1 MFCPKCGEKNKEGA
15 NFCVKCGEKFTNKAS
30 KSKSSKSSK
39 ITSDDVKEYTKEVT
53 KEMGNKA
60 SDIIRDMIA
69 KPYDALKKHG
79 VEENFNLSLCLTG
92 IMSILT
98 GLFIISVIK
107 NTFNGVYNSF
117 SKIVG
122 YNSFDYAPVSS
133 SVPYFKYFIFGIII
147 TFILSFIFVGVL
159 YLVNNLLF
167 KGKES
172 FKKMYVIYSII
183 SIIVSCTL
191 LISIVLSFI
200 SVSFSAVFVALGLS
214 LSSYYVFLMIRLIGP
229 KDENKHGY
237 LYVLTSGIFYL
248 VVYILVKM
256 FM

>member
-107 NTFNGVYNSF
+107 NTFNG
-117 SKIVG
+117 
-122 YNSFDYAPVSS
+122 
-133 SVPYFKYFIFGIII
+133 
-147 TFILSFIFVGVL
+147 
-159 YLVNNLLF
+159 NLN
-167 KGKES
+167 
-172 FKKMYVIYSII
+172 
-183 SIIVSCTL
+183 
-191 LISIVLSFI
+191 LISLLKFKTMNGKVPINKKET
-200 SVSFSAVFVALGLS
+200 
-214 LSSYYVFLMIRLIGP
+214 FLKVRKAIKLNPP
-229 KDENKHGY
+229 KK
-237 LYVLTSGIFYL
+237 
-248 VVYILVKM
+248 K
-256 FM
+256 